1 MSTLEGPDG
10 VFQNVKRVEFVGIP
24 VLEMCV
30 IPSAFECLEDVMM
43 EGVAGVLV
51 EWEEERRRRKREE
64 EERKKEEEERRRR
77 AAEEAARRAALMA
90 KKNPVI
96 CNRQNWEGIV
106 PSLVEVLVV
115 KDNCCSN
122 DDIRVLD
129 LSGFVNLRELKVGD
143 WCFNKVE
150 ELKLI
155 GMKCLER
162 VVIGQV
168 SFVKNPYNTADG
180 RDDKRH
186 FYLKNCPKLKSLK
199 IGLKAFMDYSVIE
212 IENVDALE
220 VIEMGDLNEVSAS
233 FWYASLVLKS
243 ILIQNE

>member
-1 MSTLEGPDG
+1 MLEGRDG
-10 VFQNVKRVEFVGIP
+10 VFQNVKRAEFVSIP

-30 IPSAFECLEDVMM
+30 IPSAFECVEDVMM

-51 EWEEERRRRKREE
+51 EWEEERRRKR
-64 EERKKEEEERRRR
+64 EEEERRRR

-115 KDNCCSN
+115 KDSCCGD

-129 LSGFVNLRELKVGD
+129 LSGYVKLREFTVGAD
-143 WCFNKVE
+143 CFEKVE

-162 VVIGQV
+162 VEIGQV
-168 SFVKNPYNTADG
+168 SFTKCAYSTADG
-180 RDDKRH
+180 RDEKRH

-199 IGLKAFMDYSVIE
+199 MDHHSFDDYSVCE

-220 VIEMGDLNEVSAS
+220 VIEMGDLNEVSLN
-233 FWYASLVLKS
+233 FYYASLELKS
-243 ILIQNE
+243 ILIHSE